1 MRHNFIN
8 SQSFSMQNYKKI
20 PNVGITSG
28 IFMASCGYI
37 RADIIYSA
45 P

>member
-8 SQSFSMQNYKKI
+8 SAILQYAKLQKNPERRYK
-20 PNVGITSG
+20 SG

>member
-8 SQSFSMQNYKKI
+8 SAILQYAKLQKI